1 MSSPLSLATCLGA
14 SHCRDDVPCV
24 RMGQKVTP
32 QADDWLHENY
42 RASASSEA
50 FVRAIVTLPE
60 YEVRTACST
69 LMHRRGVH
77 IFCSL
82 PTRLNAWPAALLRR
96 LHPRDA
102 RGGPC
107 TTKLY

>member
-1 MSSPLSLATCLGA
+1 
-14 SHCRDDVPCV
+14 
-24 RMGQKVTP
+24 MGQKVTP

-69 LMHRRGVH
+69 H
-77 IFCSL
+77 
-82 PTRLNAWPAALLRR
+82 
-96 LHPRDA
+96 A
-102 RGGPC
+102 RS
-107 TTKLY
+107 